1 MVDLTL
7 DPKTSVQ
14 NVTTLGSGAIVAI
27 AEPACVVDLALNLTR
42 FYRNE
47 SCGKCVPCRTGSQKI
62 VDIIYGVTQGSG
74 GARDLNE
81 IERLSE
87 TMMMASICGLG
98 QVVHRP
104 IESVLRHFREEVEAH
119 IKHRRCPSG
128 VCFND
133 RKVAAAVAAAEAGG
147 GNGRA

>member
-1 MVDLTL
+1 
-7 DPKTSVQ
+7 
-14 NVTTLGSGAIVAI
+14 
-27 AEPACVVDLALNLTR
+27 
-42 FYRNE
+42 
-47 SCGKCVPCRTGSQKI
+47 VPCRTGSQKI

-74 GARDLNE
+74 GAGDLNE

-133 RKVAAAVAAAEAGG
+133 RKVAAAVAASEAAAGGG

>member
-1 MVDLTL
+1 M
-7 DPKTSVQ
+7 
-14 NVTTLGSGAIVAI
+14 
-27 AEPACVVDLALNLTR
+27 
-42 FYRNE
+42 
-47 SCGKCVPCRTGSQKI
+47 PCRVGSQKI

-74 GARDLNE
+74 GANDLNE

-87 TMMMASICGLG
+87 TMMMTSICGLG

-104 IESVLRHFREEVEAH
+104 IESVLRHFREELEAH
-119 IKHRRCPSG
+119 LKHRRCPSG

-133 RKVAAAVAAAEAGG
+133 KKVTAAVAASSNGS